1 MPECPQP
8 GAWAR
13 GEYFTR
19 KCWKIGIFSRPYSHF
34 LIFYLK
40 RLYFFLI
47 FVKIFPWPELALG
60 QAIVGLIL
68 QQLHRL
74 LHVGVRLLQCLSE
87 AKFIIINLTC
97 TFSSFWI
104 LPAYKS
110 AHCSLVAHLLGLASG
125 ILNFLNEI
133 QYINQVNYPPAT
145 FKNRSRAHKNIQ
157 NNVLQRKIIGIN

>member
-1 MPECPQP
+1 MINLYIWHPTVFMNPSSCARVST
-8 GAWAR
+8 AWSLSQ
-13 GEYFTR
+13 GWIFYKKMLKNWHFKQT
-19 KCWKIGIFSRPYSHF
+19 IFSFSSS
-34 LIFYLK
+34 IFCLK
-40 RLYFFLI
+40 RLYFFPI

-110 AHCSLVAHLLGLASG
+110 AHCSLVVHLLGLASG
-125 ILNFLNEI
+125 ILNFLN
-133 QYINQVNYPPAT
+133 
-145 FKNRSRAHKNIQ
+145 
-157 NNVLQRKIIGIN
+157 